1 MLLLL
6 LVCIHMAT
14 RIWPACGHPPP
25 PRHPLPQA
33 THTGTF
39 NRALGASGF
48 SLVNVANVPISLGR
62 WVVGN
67 DPAFT

>member
-1 MLLLL
+1 ML
-6 LVCIHMAT
+6 A
-14 RIWPACGHPPP
+14 
-25 PRHPLPQA
+25 PLQT

-48 SLVNVANVPISLGR
+48 SLVNVANVPILLGR

-67 DPAFT
+67 DPAFK

>member
-1 MLLLL
+1 MPQPLLCLH
-6 LVCIHMAT
+6 C
-14 RIWPACGHPPP
+14 
-25 PRHPLPQA
+25 PQT

-48 SLVNVANVPISLGR
+48 SLVNVANVPILLGR

-67 DPAFT
+67 DPAFK

>member
-1 MLLLL
+1 
-6 LVCIHMAT
+6 MASNPYLYH
-14 RIWPACGHPPP
+14 RRRHHPPMLA
-25 PRHPLPQA
+25 PLQT

-48 SLVNVANVPISLGR
+48 SLVNVANVPILLGR

-67 DPAFT
+67 DPAFK